1 MKKLGKLRGT
11 VMTPHA
17 KLFARF
23 VQLRLSR
30 AARKFHSQRDFLFPQ
45 NHTPE
50 LFALALDPRLAS
62 ELQEAFCEAFQNRP
76 DETLELMVTTR
87 KEFKKRS
94 KARRIQ
100 FLITAREELLQ
111 KKDQYIASEVNC
123 AFPRKEEHQVNE
135 KDVENARRKLASRPH
150 AKLKVKAVLS

>member
-23 VQLRLSR
+23 VQPRLSR
-30 AARKFHSQRDFLFPQ
+30 AARTVHSQLDFLFPQ
-45 NHTPE
+45 NRTPE
-50 LFALALDPRLAS
+50 LFALALDPRRAS
-62 ELQEAFCEAFQNRP
+62 ELQGAFCEAFRKKP
-76 DETLELMVTTR
+76 DETLELMEKTR
-87 KEFKKRS
+87 AEFKKLS

-100 FLITAREELLQ
+100 CLITAREELLNQ
-111 KKDQYIASEVNC
+111 KDVAIVWEVNR
-123 AFPRKEEHQVNE
+123 AFPEESAVSE

-150 AKLKVKAVLS
+150 AKLKSKAVLS

>member
-17 KLFARF
+17 KLFALF
-23 VQLRLSR
+23 VQPGLSR
-30 AARKFHSQRDFLFPQ
+30 AARKFHSQLDFLFPQ

-50 LFALALDPRLAS
+50 LFALALDPRRAS
-62 ELQEAFCEAFQNRP
+62 ELQDAFCEAFRKNP

-87 KEFKKRS
+87 KEFKKRN

-100 FLITAREELLQ
+100 FLLTACEELLE
-111 KKDQYIASEVNC
+111 KKDLAIAWEVNR
-123 AFPRKEEHQVNE
+123 AFPAENEVNE

-150 AKLKVKAVLS
+150 TRLKVKAVLS